1 MRQRVLLTGAS
12 GFVGKQVLNALKI
25 KKADITIIVRAGW
38 KEKIQNI
45 EGITKIVETDD
56 LFSESAKWWELKCQN
71 IDIVIHV
78 AWYAIPGKYLTSDIN
93 FDCLSGTLNLA
104 RGAAAAGIKKFI
116 GIGTCFEYDLE
127 DGKVSVSTP
136 LKPLTPYAA
145 SKAATYLTLS
155 QLLIPKNI
163 EFAWCRLFYLHGE
176 NEKDGRL
183 VSYIRN
189 QLENNQVVKLTSGN
203 QIRDYMDVFE
213 VGKIIVE
220 IAISEDGGCINV
232 CSGIPITVRKLAEQV
247 ADEYGKRDLLEFGAR
262 PDNLV
267 DPPCIVGVK

>member
-1 MRQRVLLTGAS
+1 MRQRVLVTGAT
-12 GFVGKQVLNALKI
+12 GFVGKQVLKALLI
-25 KKADITIIVRAGW
+25 KKADITIIVRPGW

-45 EGITKIVETDD
+45 EGIIKIVETDD
-56 LFSESAKWWELKCQN
+56 LFSESAEWWKLKCKN
-71 IDIVIHV
+71 IDTIIHV
-78 AWYAIPGKYLTSDIN
+78 AWYAVPGKYLTSDIN

-104 RGAAAAGIKKFI
+104 RGAAAAGIKKLI
-116 GIGTCFEYDLE
+116 GIGTCFEYDLK
-127 DGKVSVSTP
+127 DGMLSVSTP

-145 SKAATYLTLS
+145 TKAATYLTLS
-155 QLLIPKNI
+155 QFLTPKNI
-163 EFAWCRLFYLHGE
+163 EFTWCRLFYLHSKDE
-176 NEKDGRL
+176 RDGRL

-189 QLENNQVVKLTSGN
+189 QLENNQVVELTSGN

-213 VGKIIVE
+213 VGKIIAE
-220 IAISEDGGCINV
+220 IAFSGDEGCINV

>member
-1 MRQRVLLTGAS
+1 MRQRILITGAT
-12 GFVGKQVLNALKI
+12 GFVGKQVIKALQL
-25 KKADITIIVRAGW
+25 KKADITIIVRPGW

-45 EGITKIVETDD
+45 EGIIKIVETDD
-56 LFSESAKWWELKCQN
+56 LFSESAKWWELKCKN
-71 IDIVIHV
+71 IDTIIHV

-93 FDCLSGTLNLA
+93 FDCLLGTLNLA
-104 RGAAAAGIKKFI
+104 RGAAAAGIKKFV
-116 GIGTCFEYDLE
+116 GIGTCFEYDLK
-127 DGKVSVSTP
+127 DGMLSVSTP

-145 SKAATYLTLS
+145 TKTAAYLTLS
-155 QLLIPKNI
+155 QFLISKNI

-176 NEKDGRL
+176 DERGGRL

-203 QIRDYMDVFE
+203 QIRDYMDVSE
-213 VGKIIVE
+213 VGKIIAE
-220 IAISEDGGCINV
+220 IAFSSDEGCINV